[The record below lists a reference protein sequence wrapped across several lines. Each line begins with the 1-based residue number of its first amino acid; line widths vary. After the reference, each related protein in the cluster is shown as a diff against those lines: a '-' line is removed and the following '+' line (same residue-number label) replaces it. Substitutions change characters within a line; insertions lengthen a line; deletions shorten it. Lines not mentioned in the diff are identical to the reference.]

1 MNVWPRTGSST
12 SAIPCSRSRPSSI
25 RKRFRGTCYKAAGW
39 QRLGS
44 TWGCQRDWQDFYT
57 DTTHPKQLWV
67 RALGPAALKH
77 LRAAQLPPHLAAHE
91 RPLPPAS
98 VRWPRASCFSLW
110 QCFAEQMHEPR
121 RPRASGIRWPRC
133 CV

>member
-1 MNVWPRTGSST
+1 MLKLSCERLAQDWQQHFGHPVLAVETFVDPQ
-12 SAIPCSRSRPSSI
+12 
-25 RKRFRGTCYKAAGW
+25 RFRGTCYKAAGW

-67 RALGPAALKH
+67 RRAGACGLPAH

-98 VRWPRASCFSLW
+98 IRWPRASCFVVAV
-110 QCFAEQMHEPR
+110 FR
-121 RPRASGIRWPRC
+121 RADA
-133 CV
+133 